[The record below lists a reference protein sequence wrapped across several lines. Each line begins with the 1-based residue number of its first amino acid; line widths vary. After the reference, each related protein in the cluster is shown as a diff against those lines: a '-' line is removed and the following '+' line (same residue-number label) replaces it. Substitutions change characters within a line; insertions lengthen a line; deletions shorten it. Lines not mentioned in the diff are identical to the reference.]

1 MLNDHSAHVTYSPS
15 LGDNEFS
22 KAVPVVD
29 APGDTGMASPSAL
42 SVNPRQRELDGVDAA
57 SQRIFAYIVSALNDQ
72 ENSSRLNGVTYEDI
86 QDNTSFGYSFV
97 KNRMAEILEITD
109 EIKVEPGSGRR
120 PSRFFLLHQY
130 LKRQEGEESDSI
142 SSDVQSMKDGDYD
155 DEQAAHKIVLASIK
169 RERERLIKLL
179 EEIQSDLRDR
189 ESAIRILEK
198 DIKGH

>member
-1 MLNDHSAHVTYSPS
+1 MFNDHSAHVTYSPS

-29 APGDTGMASPSAL
+29 GRRDVGMESPSSL
-42 SVNPRQRELDGVDAA
+42 PVNSQQRELDGADAA
-57 SQRIFAYIVSALNDQ
+57 SQRIFTYIVSALNNQ
-72 ENSSRLNGVTYEDI
+72 ETSGRLNGVTYEDI

-97 KNRMAEILEITD
+97 KNRMAEILEMTD

-130 LKRQEGEESDSI
+130 LKRQEEEESGLTP
-142 SSDVQSMKDGDYD
+142 SDGQSMEDGDYD
-155 DEQAAHKIVLASIK
+155 DEQVAYKTVLASMK

-198 DIKGH
+198 DIKGY

>member
-1 MLNDHSAHVTYSPS
+1 MFNNHSAHVTYSPS

-29 APGDTGMASPSAL
+29 APRDVGMESPSSL
-42 SVNPRQRELDGVDAA
+42 FVNSQQRELDGADAA
-57 SQRIFAYIVSALNDQ
+57 SQRIFTYIVSALNDQ
-72 ENSSRLNGVTYEDI
+72 ETSGKLNGVTYEDI

-97 KNRMAEILEITD
+97 KNRMTEILEITD

-130 LKRQEGEESDSI
+130 LKRQEEEASDLTP
-142 SSDVQSMKDGDYD
+142 SDGQSMEDGDYD
-155 DEQAAHKIVLASIK
+155 DEQVAYKTVLASMK

>member
-1 MLNDHSAHVTYSPS
+1 MFNNHSAHVTYSPS

-29 APGDTGMASPSAL
+29 APRDVRMESPSSL
-42 SVNPRQRELDGVDAA
+42 SVNLQQRELDGADAA
-57 SQRIFAYIVSALNDQ
+57 SQRIFTYIVSALNDQ
-72 ENSSRLNGVTYEDI
+72 ETSGKLNGVTYEDI

-97 KNRMAEILEITD
+97 KNRMTEILEITD

-130 LKRQEGEESDSI
+130 LKRQEEEASDLTP
-142 SSDVQSMKDGDYD
+142 SDGQSMEDGDYD
-155 DEQAAHKIVLASIK
+155 DEQVAYKTVLASMK